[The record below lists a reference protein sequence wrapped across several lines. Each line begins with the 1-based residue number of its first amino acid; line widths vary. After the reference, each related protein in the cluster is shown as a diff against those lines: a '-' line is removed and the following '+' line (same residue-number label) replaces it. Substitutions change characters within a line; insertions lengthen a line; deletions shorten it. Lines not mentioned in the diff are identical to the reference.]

1 MFSAPI
7 PIVFG
12 GTTEV
17 FGGGNLEEGEI
28 PEDEVKQAE
37 KSAKNY

>member
-12 GTTEV
+12 KTTEF
-17 FGGGNLEEGEI
+17 FGEGNLEEGEI
-28 PEDEVKQAE
+28 PENEATKAE